1 MLATASILVLALSFH
16 SAWAAVAL
24 GEAQQHPDHPGQCYD
39 VSTNEYKNVGDQWPM
54 ANGCGRIMCE
64 KWGATLYFSYST
76 CPSVAA
82 TSPCVIMSGTSG
94 SSYPHCCP
102 RVECPTEKNEIDQ
115 LMAGDSHRLNE
126 EEWPTYD
133 ATLDEND
140 HDQMDEDGFSNV
152 FPLWRLNDGNAF
164 VPKRK

>member
-1 MLATASILVLALSFH
+1 
-16 SAWAAVAL
+16 
-24 GEAQQHPDHPGQCYD
+24 
-39 VSTNEYKNVGDQWPM
+39 
-54 ANGCGRIMCE
+54 
-64 KWGATLYFSYST
+64 
-76 CPSVAA
+76 
-82 TSPCVIMSGTSG
+82 MSGTSG

-140 HDQMDEDGFSNV
+140 HDQMVSVQPILKTLFSI
-152 FPLWRLNDGNAF
+152 FS
-164 VPKRK
+164 